1 MKNRITT
8 IFLFAAIQTGWVNA
22 QNISYTPPEFR
33 LTTDWSS
40 KMNPDH
46 PLPEYPR
53 PNMKREQW
61 LSLNGR
67 WHFATTGK
75 DDPTPS
81 EFKKEIIVP
90 FPAESALSGISQEI
104 SPERKLWYKRT
115 FFIPEDWSGRFV
127 MLHFG
132 AADWETTVY
141 INGIEIGKHRG
152 GYDPFSFDISS
163 FLDERGVQEIT
174 VSVWDPTDSSFQPR
188 GKQKIDPQG
197 IWYTPVSGIW
207 QSVWIEPVSYSH
219 IQNYLCTPDID
230 QSVLKLRTIIENEV
244 PGDSIKATAYFHGIP
259 VASVGFLHDELATLN
274 IKDQKLWSPQTPNLY
289 DLKIE
294 LYRKGEELDEI
305 MGYFGMRKISTDTD
319 TNGIKRIFLNNEPIF
334 QLGLLDQGW
343 WPDGLY
349 TAPTDEAMKYDIT
362 NTREMGFNVIRKH
375 VKVEPARWYTYC
387 DQLGILVWQDMPNSD
402 KHAEWQAPSGID
414 GTEIAREFVSEAQY
428 KIEFEALISDFYN
441 HPSIVQ
447 WIPFNEGW
455 GQFKTTEIYQ
465 WVETLDSTRLI
476 GGPSGGN
483 YFPVGDT
490 RDYHIYPGPE
500 MPPSDPER
508 VLILGEFGGLGLPVE
523 GHLWQSDKNW
533 GYINIQKQ
541 KDLQKEYL
549 SLIEKLKPLIEKGLS
564 GAIYTQ
570 TTDVEGEV
578 NGVMTYDR
586 KITKLKKKKV
596 NKAHAALFE
605 YFHEL
610 TK

>member
-1 MKNRITT
+1 
-8 IFLFAAIQTGWVNA
+8 
-22 QNISYTPPEFR
+22 
-33 LTTDWSS
+33 
-40 KMNPDH
+40 
-46 PLPEYPR
+46 
-53 PNMKREQW
+53 
-61 LSLNGR
+61 
-67 WHFATTGK
+67 
-75 DDPTPS
+75 
-81 EFKKEIIVP
+81 
-90 FPAESALSGISQEI
+90 
-104 SPERKLWYKRT
+104 
-115 FFIPEDWSGRFV
+115 
-127 MLHFG
+127 
-132 AADWETTVY
+132 
-141 INGIEIGKHRG
+141 
-152 GYDPFSFDISS
+152 
-163 FLDERGVQEIT
+163 
-174 VSVWDPTDSSFQPR
+174 
-188 GKQKIDPQG
+188 
-197 IWYTPVSGIW
+197 
-207 QSVWIEPVSYSH
+207 
-219 IQNYLCTPDID
+219 
-230 QSVLKLRTIIENEV
+230 
-244 PGDSIKATAYFHGIP
+244 
-259 VASVGFLHDELATLN
+259 
-274 IKDQKLWSPQTPNLY
+274 
-289 DLKIE
+289 
-294 LYRKGEELDEI
+294 

>member
-104 SPERKLWYKRT
+104 GPERKLWYKRT

-490 RDYHIYPGPE
+490 RDYHKYPGPE